1 MRFIE
6 RYEDVVKKYNDRHAV
21 IDDRETLTYEDLDTR
36 ASRIYAYLKQIGYG
50 KEDIV
55 MIKLPRGVN
64 TVAAILGV
72 IKAGCA
78 FVPLEDDYPSERSEY
93 IRKDSSCKTV
103 LDEHVLNEIYSTTE
117 PLKGHEP
124 TGLHDAAC
132 AVYTSGS
139 TGNPKGVLHEYGN
152 LDRIMLSMLK
162 DEMWEKCGFVPS
174 FYFIAAVFFLMM
186 VITSADSMYIISKE
200 ILRDSNRLKDFILEK
215 KLDWIYLPPSYIRLY
230 DDPSPYLKR
239 IFTGSEPANGLYY
252 PNGSTKIINT
262 YSMSEAGFN
271 VLSTELDRAYDVAP
285 VGKPTLD
292 IPYYLYDDEGNEV
305 RGAGQGELCFVN
317 EYVRGYINLPEK
329 TASAWKNGIYHTG
342 DIARRDEDGRY
353 YIIGRIDDMIKING
367 NRIEPA
373 EIEARVQDLTGLR
386 KVIAKGFSQGNRSF
400 ICVYY
405 IREEAQK
412 LGIMSNEKLTIDKER
427 LKKHLPNYMIPA
439 YYVALDAFPLNA
451 NGKIA
456 KKELKCPEVSDYG
469 KEYTA
474 PDNEM
479 EAYFCE
485 EMAKLLKLERFSA
498 TGDFFEMGGSSVNA
512 IVLAAECK
520 KYPITVDMLY
530 RYPSP
535 RLLAD
540 NYSDVELPENLERL
554 NEDAMHDKYRLIPQ
568 QLLNLVIKGIEG
580 YAKVMEI
587 SSLFRIRD
595 SVDIEKLS
603 MDIDHVIEAHPA
615 LATRLSE
622 NSIYDIYQ
630 TYDRSM
636 LVKTRII
643 EVTDEQ
649 FDSYLDEKYRDG
661 KENIFNT
668 TLYVSEILKYKE
680 KYYYYLSLSHIIA
693 DGSSYKLLLDDI
705 EKRYSDHAYEPKKDY
720 WFLVLKRYWE
730 KGTGKN
736 EQSEGSEQNEY
747 IKGLALS
754 DKKEKWSLA
763 IPADRKNI
771 PVNGSVVHI
780 PDAFLWKEEYN
791 GIRFSAA
798 CLLAQCWSKKTD
810 KAAILAA
817 TNNRNNDIKMD
828 TFGMLATGI
837 QIFLMV
843 EKSDTASTILKKVE
857 KETRNATIGK
867 GIMQQIEAD
876 SDNTSYMMRFN
887 YLYDINGT
895 SELSDL
901 FEEKL
906 SIRGKKKNIRGAIA
920 TNIVYDEGNTNV
932 GLRVV
937 YSTDIYD
944 RETIEKYVA
953 YYRKAFEFLE
963 KDLTLEEF
971 MQKEGI

>member
-6 RYEDVVKKYNDRHAV
+6 RYEDVVKKYNDRPAV

-252 PNGSTKIINT
+252 PNGRPKIINT

-353 YIIGRIDDMIKING
+353 YIIGRTDDMIKING

-540 NYSDVELPENLERL
+540 NYSGITVSSLNDTSEISNRCKNELVERAQNLKKEFDKNEKAYLYSNSYFSLNKAVLVDPLLSPCQQYTFKEPIQPNRLYEAVNKAANKFPYMKMSVENKKGEFLCTFHKNEKNIPVFSYDKEVAFGSEENNGHQIMVKYKGNDLFIYCNHVLTDGYGINIFISALISQYFGYDAVNEVDITTQPDYFADLMERNLPVSENYVPKDYYVTDRFIIPERDENDKCCISETFSISRRLYDNFCRRNSISSQIAMSILISEAISRVHPENKNTIVVRSPINTRNIFGIPNTFQNASVPHIFLNIDPEELKNREYSSLTNKLRTEFEEQYRYDNMAQFTNRMANRVRGAGEDVIREDLTWYKGHTQIFTSDMGQSISDEISENIVNISMHNSVAPYPLMLYLSHLGERTIFQMIRDFRSDVYVTAL
-554 NEDAMHDKYRLIPQ
+554 KE
-568 QLLNLVIKGIEG
+568 VIN
-580 YAKVMEI
+580 
-587 SSLFRIRD
+587 SSLFR
-595 SVDIEKLS
+595 
-603 MDIDHVIEAHPA
+603 
-615 LATRLSE
+615 
-622 NSIYDIYQ
+622 
-630 TYDRSM
+630 
-636 LVKTRII
+636 
-643 EVTDEQ
+643 
-649 FDSYLDEKYRDG
+649 
-661 KENIFNT
+661 
-668 TLYVSEILKYKE
+668 
-680 KYYYYLSLSHIIA
+680 
-693 DGSSYKLLLDDI
+693 
-705 EKRYSDHAYEPKKDY
+705 
-720 WFLVLKRYWE
+720 
-730 KGTGKN
+730 
-736 EQSEGSEQNEY
+736 
-747 IKGLALS
+747 
-754 DKKEKWSLA
+754 
-763 IPADRKNI
+763 
-771 PVNGSVVHI
+771 
-780 PDAFLWKEEYN
+780 
-791 GIRFSAA
+791 
-798 CLLAQCWSKKTD
+798 
-810 KAAILAA
+810 
-817 TNNRNNDIKMD
+817 
-828 TFGMLATGI
+828 
-837 QIFLMV
+837 
-843 EKSDTASTILKKVE
+843 
-857 KETRNATIGK
+857 
-867 GIMQQIEAD
+867 
-876 SDNTSYMMRFN
+876 
-887 YLYDINGT
+887 
-895 SELSDL
+895 
-901 FEEKL
+901 
-906 SIRGKKKNIRGAIA
+906 
-920 TNIVYDEGNTNV
+920 
-932 GLRVV
+932 
-937 YSTDIYD
+937 
-944 RETIEKYVA
+944 
-953 YYRKAFEFLE
+953 
-963 KDLTLEEF
+963 
-971 MQKEGI
+971 